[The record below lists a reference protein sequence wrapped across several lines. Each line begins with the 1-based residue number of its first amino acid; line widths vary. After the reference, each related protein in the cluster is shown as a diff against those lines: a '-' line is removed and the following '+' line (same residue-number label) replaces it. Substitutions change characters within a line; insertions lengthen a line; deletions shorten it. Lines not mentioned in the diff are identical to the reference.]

1 MHRFLYCSSQV
12 LVGGKVCDPEER
24 AADKNVEATHDVNVK
39 VHEDPGVVMCLLP
52 FADGVTIAMKL

>member
-12 LVGGKVCDPEER
+12 LVRGKVCDPGER
-24 AADKNVEATHDVNVK
+24 DADKNVEATHNVNVK